1 MWLNLLYLFA
11 GLALIIKGGD
21 LFVSS
26 SVRIAEMLRMPR
38 VVIGSTLVS
47 LATTTPELVVSILS
61 GLKGESGLAV
71 GNALGSCI
79 CNIGLILGI
88 MAVAKNIEVNFRS
101 LRSPMFFMVGCGLL
115 LLILSLDLTLDRS
128 QGLLLLALGFG
139 YFSFDFWRNLKRP
152 ARSAL
157 QEAKAIEEEKV
168 SGNRWLKSKAGTVAV
183 FLLGAIL
190 VTIGSKLLVDGAVGV
205 AEALEIPP
213 LIIGLTVVA
222 VGTSLPELVTAITSA
237 RQNVSDLAVGN
248 VLGANIANLT
258 FIVGSASG
266 LHDVTLTRANQSF
279 NFPALLVFFGMLY
292 WLMRSGKTITRRE
305 GAMLLVAY
313 SIYLSVL
320 MLVALSVR
328 L

>member
-47 LATTTPELVVSILS
+47 LATTTPEMVVSILS
-61 GLKGESGLAV
+61 GLKNESGLAV

-88 MAVAKNIEVNFRS
+88 MAVGKNIDINFRT
-101 LRSPMFFMVGCGLL
+101 LRTPLTFMIGCGLL
-115 LLILSLDLTLDRS
+115 LFALSLDLKIDRA
-128 QGLLLLALGFG
+128 QGFLLLALGLG
-139 YFSFDFWRNLKRP
+139 YFGFDFWRNLRQPSKSEIR
-152 ARSAL
+152 
-157 QEAKAIEEEKV
+157 EATAIEQEKV
-168 SGNRWLKSKAGTVAV
+168 SGHKWLRGKPGTAAV
-183 FLLGAIL
+183 FLFGAML
-190 VTIGSKLLVDGAVGV
+190 VTLGSKLLVDGAIGV
-205 AEALEIPP
+205 AEALKIPS

-258 FIVGSASG
+258 LIVGSAAG

-279 NFPALLVFFGMLY
+279 NFPALLVFFGMLF

-313 SIYLSVL
+313 CIYLSAL

>member
-1 MWLNLLYLFA
+1 MWLNLLCLFT

-101 LRSPMFFMVGCGLL
+101 LRTPMIFMIGCGFLL
-115 LLILSLDLTLDRS
+115 FILSLDLTLDRS
-128 QGLLLLALGFG
+128 QGFLLLALGFG
-139 YFSFDFWRNLKRP
+139 YFGFDFWRNLKQP
-152 ARSAL
+152 ANSATL
-157 QEAKAIEEEKV
+157 EAKAIEEEKV
-168 SGNRWLKSKAGTVAV
+168 SANSWLQSKAGTTLV
-183 FLLGAIL
+183 FLFGAIL

-205 AEALEIPP
+205 AEALAIPS

-248 VLGANIANLT
+248 VMGANIANLT
-258 FIVGSASG
+258 LIVGSASG

-279 NFPALLVFFGMLY
+279 NFPALLVFFGLLY